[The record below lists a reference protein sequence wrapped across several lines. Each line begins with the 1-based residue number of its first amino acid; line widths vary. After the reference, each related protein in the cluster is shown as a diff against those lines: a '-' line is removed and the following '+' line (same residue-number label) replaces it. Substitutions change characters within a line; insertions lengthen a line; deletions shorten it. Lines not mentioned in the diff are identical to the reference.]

1 MDSKLTRD
9 LKVVKSNSLVQAK
22 YRLSIQ
28 EQRIMLLAICQI
40 KKNDQVSEEK
50 LYSVYA
56 KDLAELTG
64 MDRIQSYKELKA
76 ASLKLKRR
84 EVSIFEKPNGNGKH
98 KSTLIASWV
107 QSIRYIEGEG
117 KVDLRFNYDMI
128 PYINQLSSEFTEF
141 FMHSLE
147 SNAFKMNSSYG
158 YRLYEILMQWKSV
171 GQREIEVEWIRDVFD
186 LPKSYKL
193 LADLKRR
200 VIDPALKDINEH
212 TPYWAKYSQK
222 KTGRKV
228 THFIFS
234 FGLKEKPK
242 MMKKPLKSPKK
253 IDLNDPRF
261 LAKHAKPGES
271 TDQAKRR
278 LKEKFNI

>member
-1 MDSKLTRD
+1 MDSKLKRD
-9 LKVVKSNSLVQAK
+9 IKVVKSNSLVQAK

-40 KKNDQVSEEK
+40 QKNEEVSEEK

-64 MDRIQSYKELKA
+64 MDGIQAYKELKM

-84 EVSIFEKPNGNGKH
+84 EVSIFEKPNGAGKH
-98 KSTLIASWV
+98 GSTLIANWV

-141 FMHSLE
+141 FMLSIE
-147 SNAFKMNSSYG
+147 GNAFKMNSTYG

-171 GQREIEVEWIRDVFD
+171 GQREIEIDWIRDIFD
-186 LPKSYKL
+186 LPKSYQL
-193 LADLKRR
+193 LADLKKR
-200 VIDPALKDINEH
+200 VIDPAMKDINEH
-212 TPYWAKYSQK
+212 TPYWVEYSQRK
-222 KTGRKV
+222 SGRKV
-228 THFIFS
+228 THFIFR
-234 FGLKEKPK
+234 FGLKKEPKNKGKAVKSKKVHVHDEK
-242 MMKKPLKSPKK
+242 
-253 IDLNDPRF
+253 F
-261 LAKHAKPGES
+261 LSQHAKPGES
-271 TDQAKRR
+271 RDAAIRR
-278 LKEKFNI
+278 LKAIHG